1 MNGGAAR
8 VRAVPSHRFAVA
20 ASVGAVLL
28 GGCATAP
35 ETTSRGPSP
44 RTDATRAAAATTA
57 GVFAPFLG
65 SFRGELR
72 MFAGQGEQRVPMG
85 LDVQPTEDPAVWTW
99 TLRYGSGE
107 REQVRD
113 YRLCLDDVTT
123 GRCRV
128 DERNGIELQGRVV
141 DGELVTVFAVPGQS
155 LVVRYRAVASGLEFA
170 LEAWNPEQ
178 DGTTGSDVRTSG
190 AVSSQRA
197 MLRAVDR

>member
-1 MNGGAAR
+1 MNGGVAP
-8 VRAVPSHRFAVA
+8 VRFARSLVA
-20 ASVGAVLL
+20 GLAPWLWAVLL
-28 GGCATAP
+28 AGCAAAP
-35 ETTSRGPSP
+35 DAAGEPLPSVDP
-44 RTDATRAAAATTA
+44 ALQAAAAKA

-72 MFAGQGEQRVPMG
+72 MHTAEGEQRVPMG
-85 LDVQPTEDPAVWTW
+85 LDVLPTDDPAVWTW

-113 YRLCLDDVTT
+113 YRLCLDDVAS
-123 GRCRV
+123 GRCRI

-155 LVVRYRAVASGLEFA
+155 LVVRYRAVASGIEFA

-190 AVSSQRA
+190 TVSAQRA
-197 MLRAVDR
+197 ALRAIGR